1 MVACL
6 ELIHA
11 LNNTAFAVVESL
23 SPTTVDTDI
32 EMAGVIAVI
41 SQEN

>member
-11 LNNTAFAVVESL
+11 QNTAFAVVESL